1 MVQYAES
8 FISLDAKKKS
18 AILKKKKKSTHRW
31 SARVASD

>member
-18 AILKKKKKSTHRW
+18 AILKKKKVLIDGVQ
-31 SARVASD
+31 A

>member
-18 AILKKKKKSTHRW
+18 AILKKKSTHRW

>member
-18 AILKKKKKSTHRW
+18 AILKKKK
-31 SARVASD
+31 VLVDGVQE

>member
-18 AILKKKKKSTHRW
+18 AILKKKKSTRRW
-31 SARVASD
+31 SARVDSD